1 MEIIVVRNDEVGGVG
16 RTTLVAHIIF
26 FAAELGLKVAGA
38 SIDGTNNLRPWM
50 RLAGLPW
57 VDATCD
63 ALPTDVDLLV
73 IDVGQGARTVEVL
86 RPSLTLIPVD
96 RLAAER
102 SAATTAATVVG
113 DVLRVWNLWH
123 GRAVAVE
130 PIALDLESA
139 NVVIERCYA
148 LRATSESLRA
158 VWATPL
164 GAASAGAR
172 AIREFAAEVLCR
184 VGLLLPEDAPYERQD
199 PLPSLTERE
208 LKGAARL
215 GAYFERFA
223 AMKKAEAENCPPRPW
238 MIEWARDLESRL
250 AKKRS

>member
-1 MEIIVVRNDEVGGVG
+1 ME
-16 RTTLVAHIIF
+16 
-26 FAAELGLKVAGA
+26 KVAGA

-63 ALPTDVDLLV
+63 DLPTDVDLLV

-96 RLAAER
+96 RSAAER
-102 SAATTAATVVG
+102 SAATTAASVVG

-130 PIALDLESA
+130 PIAL
-139 NVVIERCYA
+139 
-148 LRATSESLRA
+148 
-158 VWATPL
+158 
-164 GAASAGAR
+164 
-172 AIREFAAEVLCR
+172 
-184 VGLLLPEDAPYERQD
+184 
-199 PLPSLTERE
+199 PSLTERE

-215 GAYFERFA
+215 GDYFERFA
-223 AMKKAEAENCPPRPW
+223 AMKKAEAENCPPKQW

-250 AKKRS
+250 AKKR